1 MSVVLARSRPLRGGL
16 AAALVAAVPVAALV
30 AAVPVVAFGASALI
44 ASRSAPI
51 RADPPAVAVA
61 VAAPASSP
69 HDCAGA
75 QEDLVTATLAPEAI
89 AGHRGGER
97 MALAVDVHH
106 HFPEPAAIV
115 GAVEVI
121 DDRGRRIGPRS
132 ELGARS
138 LPARSQT
145 AYRFETPDRL
155 AGGYYRV
162 QVSLLARAGGAED
175 FSTHQLYF
183 HVAGGSLTPITSH
196 DWLTRSASGLAFP
209 AP

>member
-1 MSVVLARSRPLRGGL
+1 MSVVLARSRPLRRGL
-16 AAALVAAVPVAALV
+16 AVALAS
-30 AAVPVVAFGASALI
+30 AVPVVAFGVSAII
-44 ASRSAPI
+44 ASRGAPSSAPSS
-51 RADPPAVAVA
+51 APPSAPPSAGPPAASA
-61 VAAPASSP
+61 SASSP

-75 QEDLVTATLAPEAI
+75 EQDRVTARLAPEAI

-97 MALAVDVHH
+97 MTIAIDVHH
-106 HFPEPAAIV
+106 HFQDPAAVV

-121 DDRGRRIGPRS
+121 DDRGRRIGQA
-132 ELGARS
+132 GALAARP

-155 AGGYYRV
+155 ADGYYRV
-162 QVSLLARAGGAED
+162 QVSLLARAGADDD

-183 HVAGGSLTPITSH
+183 HVAGGALAPITSH
-196 DWLTRSASGLAFP
+196 DWLTRSASGLAFA